1 LAIFCFVIIALYPIL
16 ILSPGYLPEGN
27 YPSTEQTTGM
37 ISVVSE
43 PVGADTFLDG
53 ISTGSHTPCL
63 LTKISPGTHTV
74 MVSKSGYQSESDII
88 EVFKGKTTDIKFILT
103 LMNRTFPAT
112 GTVNPESDGSSSFWS
127 SGSGVDSGSSDNPTG
142 GSESTQD
149 GRIRVTS
156 SHPMATIHIN
166 GAVTDQVT
174 PATLVKSPG
183 VYEIS
188 VSLDG
193 FQTPQAKTLTVIS
206 GQQVEVDFKLAPI
219 INTPEFP
226 SLSFTAIAIIL
237 FGFTVC
243 GIRLMKE

>member
-1 LAIFCFVIIALYPIL
+1 LAFFCFVIIALYPTL
-16 ILSPGYLPEGN
+16 ILNPGYLTEGN
-27 YPSTEQTTGM
+27 YPSTEQTHGM
-37 ISVVSE
+37 IFVVSE

-74 MVSKSGYQSESDII
+74 MVSKSGYQSESGII
-88 EVFKGKTTDIKFILT
+88 EVFKGKTTDIKFILSWI
-103 LMNRTFPAT
+103 NRTVPAP
-112 GTVNPESDGSSSFWS
+112 GTVNPKSDGSSSFWS
-127 SGSGVDSGSSDNPTG
+127 SGSGVDLGSSNTPSG

-156 SHPMATIHIN
+156 SHPMATININ
-166 GAVTDQVT
+166 GVVTDQVT

-188 VSLDG
+188 VSLEG
-193 FQTPQAKTLTVIS
+193 FQTPPAKTLTVIT
-206 GQQVEVDFKLAPI
+206 GQQVDVDFKLIPI

-226 SLSFTAIAIIL
+226 SLSFPAIAITL